1 MKKIL
6 LLMMF
11 MLACSNF
18 ISAQSV
24 EENCKM
30 RSVILCDKSEK
41 NILMYIINEK
51 YCFLST
57 KENNIVTLFNPSQI
71 FKITIIAPSQK
82 KEFKEYVEKYCIN
95 YKNQIAGIFCIKL
108 KEGEKLPGRLAAYYK

>member
-1 MKKIL
+1 
-6 LLMMF
+6 MMF

-41 NILMYIINEK
+41 NILMYI
-51 YCFLST
+51 
-57 KENNIVTLFNPSQI
+57 VLFSFNKRKQYSD
-71 FKITIIAPSQK
+71 II
-82 KEFKEYVEKYCIN
+82 
-95 YKNQIAGIFCIKL
+95 
-108 KEGEKLPGRLAAYYK
+108 

>member
-1 MKKIL
+1 MNVIERLIKKSMKKIL

-57 KENNIVTLFNPSQI
+57 KENNIVTLFNPTQI

-82 KEFKEYVEKYCIN
+82 KEFKSMLKSIVLI
-95 YKNQIAGIFCIKL
+95 IKI
-108 KEGEKLPGRLAAYYK
+108 K